1 MTSTLVNILG
11 VFAVGA
17 FFTGL
22 LIPQILLIAFQKKL
36 FDVPD
41 ERKIH
46 RLPVPR
52 LGGIAFA
59 PVIFFSMAFVFG
71 LNLIYDSELVGDV
84 RQNIIQLVFSS
95 CVLIVLFLIGIA
107 DDLIGVK
114 YRAKFF
120 GQILCGLLLAVSGL
134 TMDSLHGFLGINDI
148 PLWLGYSIT
157 VFLTVFITNAINLI
171 DGIDGLASGLS
182 AVALMFY
189 GVILWYFGQHTF
201 SLLAFAT
208 VGTIVPFF
216 YYNVFGKAE
225 KFQKIFMGDT
235 GSLTVGALL
244 TVLSIKLAM
253 VQPIG
258 GLYRANPLVLAFAP
272 LMVPCLDVVRVFF
285 HRVRVGKNPFLP
297 DKSHIHHKI
306 MNLGLSQ
313 RQAMIV
319 IIFGAFLLGSI
330 NILVSSY
337 VNVNILLPLDL
348 ITYLFVNNLITMQ
361 IKKRVEAGLLPEEAI
376 DDRVKK

>member
-348 ITYLFVNNLITMQ
+348 VIYLFVNNLITMQ

>member
-361 IKKRVEAGLLPEEAI
+361 IKKRVEAGLLPEETI

>member
-1 MTSTLVNILG
+1 MEVALLNILG
-11 VFAVGA
+11 VFVVGA
-17 FFTGL
+17 LFTGL
-22 LIPQILLIAFQKKL
+22 LIPQILLIAFKKKL
-36 FDVPD
+36 FDIPD

-52 LGGIAFA
+52 LGGIAFL
-59 PVIFFSMAFVFG
+59 PVIFFSMAFVLGF
-71 LNLIYDSELVGDV
+71 NLLYGSDLVSDV
-84 RQNIIQLVFSS
+84 KQNVIQLVFSS
-95 CVLIVLFLIGIA
+95 CSLIILYLIGIA

-120 GQILCGLLLAVSGL
+120 GQILCGLILALSGL
-134 TMDSLHGFLGINDI
+134 TINSLHGFLGIYDI
-148 PLWLGYSIT
+148 PLWFGCLIT
-157 VFLTVFITNAINLI
+157 IFLTVFITNAINLI

-182 AVALMFY
+182 AVALLFY
-189 GVILWYFGQHTF
+189 GVILWYFGQHSF

-235 GSLTVGALL
+235 GSLTVGVLL
-244 TVLSIKLAM
+244 TMLSVKLVM
-253 VQPIG
+253 LEPIG

-272 LMVPCLDVVRVFF
+272 LMIPCLDVIRVFM

-313 RQAMIV
+313 RQTMALIV
-319 IIFGAFLLGSI
+319 ISAFLLGSA
-330 NILVSSY
+330 NILGSSY

-348 ITYLFVNNLITMQ
+348 FIYLFINYLITRH
-361 IKKRVEAGLLPEEAI
+361 IKRRVAAGLLPPEAI